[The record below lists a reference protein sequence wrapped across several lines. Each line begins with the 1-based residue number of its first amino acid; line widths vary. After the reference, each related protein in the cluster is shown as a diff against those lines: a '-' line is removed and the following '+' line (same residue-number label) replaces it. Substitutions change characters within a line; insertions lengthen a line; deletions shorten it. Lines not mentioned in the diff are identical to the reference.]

1 MKDLHAIVSR
11 VLDITEASVNDAI
24 APANTASW
32 DSFATLMLVSEL
44 ERAGGLNF
52 TTSEV
57 AEMKSVGDIKAVLK
71 KRGVA

>member
-1 MKDLHAIVSR
+1 MNELHAIVGR
-11 VLDITEASVNDAI
+11 VLGIPEASVNDAT

-52 TTSEV
+52 STHEV